1 MWGGF
6 YEIDIDFSR
15 LLWMQF
21 LWFLLGL
28 FIVIA
33 FIVLLVSIRRKRAE
47 KFRRLKNLQ
56 TVEEYFEEISNRI
69 LNLEDKAKFFRLL
82 DDGQNL
88 ESKFE
93 EVTINFKNLKEYYE
107 GIKKSY
113 SDGEFKTFLT
123 IYNILKSDLNF
134 LEKVLK
140 DSEKTLQE
148 ELEYIEKVEK
158 AVDGIKNKEVLDQKI
173 NELFTK
179 RFSDNDLKRKVEGI
193 RKIDEKIEYFKSL
206 GDDKKNEYINTMIQL
221 LTKRFEE
228 KYPLILSKS
237 SSLALEL
244 QKKFDDLLLKL
255 QVSSDFEKIV
265 LAEDFLEELMQVE
278 NELAQDFQKKMR
290 SKKELVDKFEKI
302 VSVYDKVGFKFYKV
316 DLEIERVK
324 NLLES
329 CADNEKLEKKISE
342 LENTIFTFS
351 REFSECRRL
360 LENFERFLKE
370 AKNRLKVGL
379 SSNLFDSYYK
389 DLKELLYECNFDEFK
404 KRYIEYQSAVS
415 DALLKLSSFS
425 TGSSDT
431 IKKVIK
437 DLFDEFFG

>member
-6 YEIDIDFSR
+6 YKVEIDFSK
-15 LLWMQF
+15 LLWAQL

-28 FIVIA
+28 F
-33 FIVLLVSIRRKRAE
+33 FIVAVIVVAVAIKRKKAE
-47 KFRRLKNLQ
+47 KMRRLENLQ
-56 TVEEYFEEISNRI
+56 KVEEYFEAISNRI
-69 LNLEDKAKFFRLL
+69 LNLEDKAKFFKLL
-82 DDGQNL
+82 DDGQKL

-113 SDGEFKTFLT
+113 SDSEFKTFLT
-123 IYNILKSDLNF
+123 IYNILKSDLDF

-140 DSEKTLQE
+140 DSEKALQE
-148 ELEYIEKVEK
+148 QIEYIKKVEI
-158 AVDGIKNKEVLDQKI
+158 AVDGVKNKEVLKQKI
-173 NELFTK
+173 NDLLT
-179 RFSDNDLKRKVEGI
+179 RRLSDDDLKSAVEGI
-193 RKIDEKIEYFKSL
+193 KRIDEKIEYFKSL

-237 SSLALEL
+237 SSKALEL
-244 QKKFDDLLLKL
+244 QKEFDDLLLKL
-255 QVSSDFEKIV
+255 QVSSDFKKIV
-265 LAEDFLEELMQVE
+265 LAEDFLGKLMQIE
-278 NELAQDFQKKMR
+278 NEISQDFQKKMR
-290 SKKELVDKFEKI
+290 PQKELVDRFEKI
-302 VSVYDKVGFKFYKV
+302 VSIYDNVGFRFYKI

-324 NLLES
+324 SLLES
-329 CADNEKLEKKISE
+329 CDSNEELEKEISE

-351 REFSECRRL
+351 REFSECRGL
-360 LENFERFLKE
+360 LENFKRFLEE
-370 AKNRLKVGL
+370 AKNRLKISL

-389 DLKELLYECNFDEFK
+389 NLKELLYECNFNEFK
-404 KRYIEYQSAVS
+404 KRYIEYQNAVS
-415 DALLKLSSFS
+415 DALFKSSSLSS
-425 TGSSDT
+425 SSDT

>member
-6 YEIDIDFSR
+6 YEIDIDFSK
-15 LLWMQF
+15 LLWVQ
-21 LWFLLGL
+21 LLRYLLGFL
-28 FIVIA
+28 FI
-33 FIVLLVSIRRKRAE
+33 IVLVVAAVTIKRKKAE
-47 KFRRLKNLQ
+47 KMRNLKNLQ
-56 TVEEYFEEISNRI
+56 RVEGYFEEISNRI
-69 LNLEDKAKFFRLL
+69 LNLEDKAKFLRLL
-82 DDGQNL
+82 NDGQNL
-88 ESKFE
+88 ENKFE

-107 GIKKSY
+107 GIKNSY
-113 SDGEFKTFLT
+113 SDSEFKTFLT
-123 IYNILKSDLNF
+123 IYNILKSDLDF

-148 ELEYIEKVEK
+148 ELEYIEKVKK
-158 AVDGIKNKEVLDQKI
+158 AVDGIKNKEVLKKKI
-173 NELFTK
+173 DELFAK
-179 RFSDNDLKRKVEGI
+179 RVSDDDLKKAVEGI
-193 RKIDEKIEYFKSL
+193 KRIDEKIEYFKSL
-206 GDDKKNEYINTMIQL
+206 DDEKKSSYINTMIQL

-237 SSLALEL
+237 SSLALQL

-255 QVSSDFEKIV
+255 QVSSDSEKIV
-265 LAEDFLEELMQVE
+265 LTEDFLEKLLQVE

-290 SKKELVDKFEKI
+290 SKKDLVDKFEKI

-329 CADNEKLEKKISE
+329 CADNEKLEKEISE
-342 LENTIFTFS
+342 LESVILTFT
-351 REFSECRRL
+351 REFSECKKL

-370 AKNRLKVGL
+370 AKNRLKVSL

-389 DLKELLYECNFDEFK
+389 NLKELFYECNFDEFK
-404 KRYIEYQSAVS
+404 KRYIEYQNDIS
-415 DALLKLSSFS
+415 DALLKSTSFS
-425 TGSSDT
+425 TSSSDT

-437 DLFDEFFG
+437 DLFDEFFR

>member
-1 MWGGF
+1 MWGGL
-6 YEIDIDFSR
+6 YKVQIDFSK
-15 LLWMQF
+15 LLWSQALF
-21 LWFLLGL
+21 FLLGL
-28 FIVIA
+28 LFIITVIVA
-33 FIVLLVSIRRKRAE
+33 VAIIKRKKAE
-47 KFRRLKNLQ
+47 KIRRLKNLQ
-56 TVEEYFEEISNRI
+56 MVEEYFEAISNRL
-69 LNLEDKAKFFRLL
+69 LNLEDKEKFFKLL
-82 DDGQNL
+82 DDSQKL
-88 ESKFE
+88 ENKFE

-113 SDGEFKTFLT
+113 SDSEFKTFLT
-123 IYNILKSDLNF
+123 IYNILKNDLDY

-140 DSEKTLQE
+140 DSEKAVQE
-148 ELEYIEKVEK
+148 QIEYIKKVEI
-158 AVDGIKNKEVLDQKI
+158 AVDGVKNKEVLKQKI
-173 NELFTK
+173 NELITNK
-179 RFSDNDLKRKVEGI
+179 LSDDDLKKTVEGI
-193 RKIDEKIEYFKSL
+193 KRIDEKIEYFKSL
-206 GDDKKNEYINTMIQL
+206 DNEKKSSYINTLIQL

-228 KYPLILSKS
+228 KYPLLLSKS
-237 SSLALEL
+237 PDKALEL
-244 QKKFDDLLLKL
+244 QKKFDHLLLKL

-265 LAEDFLEELMQVE
+265 LVEDFLEELMQVE
-278 NELAQDFQKKMR
+278 NELAQGFQKKMR
-290 SKKELVDKFEKI
+290 SQKDLIDKFEKI

-329 CADNEKLEKKISE
+329 CADNEELEREISK

-370 AKNRLKVGL
+370 AKNRLKISL

-389 DLKELLYECNFDEFK
+389 NLKELLYECNFEEFK
-404 KRYIEYQSAVS
+404 KRYIEYQNAIS
-415 DALLKLSSFS
+415 DALLKSSSFS
-425 TGSSDT
+425 IGSSDT

>member
-6 YEIDIDFSR
+6 YSIKIDFSKWLWIQ
-15 LLWMQF
+15 LLW
-21 LWFLLGL
+21 LLLG
-28 FIVIA
+28 FAAIIVGIIGVVA
-33 FIVLLVSIRRKRAE
+33 IKRRKAE
-47 KFRRLKNLQ
+47 KMRRLKNLQ
-56 TVEEYFEEISNRI
+56 RVEEYFEAISNRI
-69 LNLEDKAKFFRLL
+69 LNLEDKAKFFKLL
-82 DDGQNL
+82 DDGRNL

-113 SDGEFKTFLT
+113 SDSEFKTFIT
-123 IYNILKSDLNF
+123 IYNILKSDLDF

-158 AVDGIKNKEVLDQKI
+158 AVDGVKNKEVLEQKI

-206 GDDKKNEYINTMIQL
+206 VDDKKNEYINTMIQL

-244 QKKFDDLLLKL
+244 QKKFDDVLLKL

-265 LAEDFLEELMQVE
+265 LAEDFLEEFMQVE
-278 NELAQDFQKKMR
+278 NELAQDFQKKMK
-290 SKKELVDKFEKI
+290 SQKELVDKFEKI
-302 VSVYDKVGFKFYKV
+302 VSVYDKIGFKFYKV

-329 CADNEKLEKKISE
+329 CTDNEKLEKEISE
-342 LENTIFTFS
+342 LESTILTFT
-351 REFSECRRL
+351 REFSECKKL

-370 AKNRLKVGL
+370 AKNRLKFGL
-379 SSNLFDSYYK
+379 SSDLFDSYYK
-389 DLKELLYECNFDEFK
+389 DLKELLYSSNFDEFK
-404 KRYIEYQSAVS
+404 KRYIEYQNAIS
-415 DALLKLSSFS
+415 DALLKSSSFS
-425 TGSSDT
+425 TSSSDT

>member
-6 YEIDIDFSR
+6 YKVEIDFSK
-15 LLWMQF
+15 LLWAQL

-28 FIVIA
+28 FFIIALIVATVAIK
-33 FIVLLVSIRRKRAE
+33 RKKAE
-47 KFRRLKNLQ
+47 KMRRLKNLQ
-56 TVEEYFEEISNRI
+56 RVEEYFEAISNRI
-69 LNLEDKAKFFRLL
+69 LNLEDKAKFFKLL
-82 DDGQNL
+82 DDGRKL

-113 SDGEFKTFLT
+113 SDSEFKTFLT
-123 IYNILKSDLNF
+123 IYNILKSDLDF

-140 DSEKTLQE
+140 DSEKALQE
-148 ELEYIEKVEK
+148 QIEYIKKVEI
-158 AVDGIKNKEVLDQKI
+158 AVDGVKNKEVLKQKI
-173 NELFTK
+173 NDLLT
-179 RFSDNDLKRKVEGI
+179 RRLSDDDLKSAVEGI
-193 RKIDEKIEYFKSL
+193 KRIDEKIEYFKSL

-237 SSLALEL
+237 SSKALEL
-244 QKKFDDLLLKL
+244 QKEFDDLLLKL

-265 LAEDFLEELMQVE
+265 LAEDFLGKLMQIE
-278 NELAQDFQKKMR
+278 NEISQDFQKKMR
-290 SKKELVDKFEKI
+290 PQKELVDRFEKI
-302 VSVYDKVGFKFYKV
+302 VSIYDNVGFRFYKI

-324 NLLES
+324 SLLES
-329 CADNEKLEKKISE
+329 CDSNEELEKEISE

-360 LENFERFLKE
+360 LENFKRFLEE
-370 AKNRLKVGL
+370 AKNRLKISL

-389 DLKELLYECNFDEFK
+389 NLKELLYECNFNEFK
-404 KRYIEYQSAVS
+404 KRYIEYQNAVS
-415 DALLKLSSFS
+415 DALFKSSSFS
-425 TGSSDT
+425 TSNDT

>member
-6 YEIDIDFSR
+6 YKVEIEFSK
-15 LLWMQF
+15 LLWTQL

-28 FIVIA
+28 FFIIALIVATVAIK
-33 FIVLLVSIRRKRAE
+33 RKKAE
-47 KFRRLKNLQ
+47 KMRRLKNLQ
-56 TVEEYFEEISNRI
+56 RVEEYFEAISNRI
-69 LNLEDKAKFFRLL
+69 LNLEDKAKFFKLL
-82 DDGQNL
+82 DDGRKL

-113 SDGEFKTFLT
+113 SDSEFKTFLT
-123 IYNILKSDLNF
+123 IYNILKSDLDF

-148 ELEYIEKVEK
+148 ELKYIEKVEK
-158 AVDGIKNKEVLDQKI
+158 AVDGVKNKEVLEQKI

-206 GDDKKNEYINTMIQL
+206 DDDKKNEYINTMIQL

-290 SKKELVDKFEKI
+290 SQKELVDRFEKI
-302 VSVYDKVGFKFYKV
+302 VSAYDKVGFKFYKI

-329 CADNEKLEKKISE
+329 CADNEELEKEISE

-370 AKNRLKVGL
+370 AKNRLKVSL

-389 DLKELLYECNFDEFK
+389 NLKELLFSSNFDEFK
-404 KRYIEYQSAVS
+404 KRYIEYQNAIS
-415 DALLKLSSFS
+415 DALLKSSSFS